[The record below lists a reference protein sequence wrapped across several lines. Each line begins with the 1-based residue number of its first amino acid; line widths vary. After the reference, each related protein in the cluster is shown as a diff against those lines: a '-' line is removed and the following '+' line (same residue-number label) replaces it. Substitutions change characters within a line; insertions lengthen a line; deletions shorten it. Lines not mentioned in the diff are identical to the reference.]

1 MEVKLDALI
10 EKIKQEG
17 VEAGQTQGHQIV
29 AQAKQQAQKLKD
41 QAQAESQ
48 KIREQ
53 ARKEAEQFRHNAE
66 SALRQAARDIV
77 LMVRGQL
84 VGLSEQLLQKA
95 VSAAFSPE
103 TMKELLVN
111 IVQKWEPG
119 SESSLE
125 ILISQKDKEKLEKLL
140 FAALG
145 DKARGSIEIKSSPL
159 VQHGFRI
166 GSRDDQSYYDF
177 SDEGIT
183 EALKLLVTPKVAE
196 LLDRPPEKK

>member
-48 KIREQ
+48 DIREQ
-53 ARKEAEQFRHNAE
+53 ARKEAEQFQRNAE

-84 VGLSEQLLQKA
+84 VSLGEQLLQKA
-95 VSAAFSPE
+95 LSAAFSPE

-111 IVQKWEPG
+111 IVQKWGPG
-119 SESSLE
+119 SEASLE
-125 ILISQKDKEKLEKLL
+125 ILVSQEDKGKLEELL

-145 DKARGSIEIKSSPL
+145 DKARGGIEIKASPFL
-159 VQHGFRI
+159 RHGFRI

-183 EALKLLVTPKVAE
+183 EALKLLVTPQVAG
-196 LLDRPPEKK
+196 LLDRPLEKK